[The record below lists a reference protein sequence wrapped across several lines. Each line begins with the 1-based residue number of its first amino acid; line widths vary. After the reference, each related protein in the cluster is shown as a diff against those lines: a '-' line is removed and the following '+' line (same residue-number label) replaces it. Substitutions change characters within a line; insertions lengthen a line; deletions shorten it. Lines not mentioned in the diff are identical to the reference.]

1 MSKKYVYLILEI
13 IILGIIVGLFISFY
27 QFIIHEIINLSDE
40 IFTSNNSL
48 LISISFII
56 SIILSFI
63 IIILNNKHKGYLG
76 SGIPQYE
83 AYYQDKLNFSSN
95 KMFLFVLFDSFYAYF
110 CGFVFGGEGPSIT
123 LSASLGRMINKLFKN
138 NDKDLVASCASAGF
152 AVAFLAPLAG
162 FCHLIEENKIFIKAS
177 FLIKGFFIIL
187 ISTTIAYFIYPHNLL
202 PINVSNYLEFKYFYI
217 IVILTILAFIVG
229 RLYVLAIVKVK
240 DISKKW
246 QYFLY
251 LTPIF
256 SLLFMYLKT
265 KDLYMVGSGSN
276 ILANPLVSNSLIMV
290 TFYLLYRLLGT
301 AFSNSLA
308 VSGGLVLPMLTLGCL
323 IGNFITICF
332 KDVIVD
338 IYQYNNL
345 FCIIGMMV
353 VYNSVCKTPL
363 TSLILGLK
371 MGKAYVLLPLT
382 IALVISTILMY
393 LFKQKNIYGLLEK
406 RIVINEAH

>member
-1 MSKKYVYLILEI
+1 MTAKGILNLGLKILLLGVLI
-13 IILGIIVGLFISFY
+13 GLFISFY
-27 QFIIHEIINLSDE
+27 QFIMHEIIAISND
-40 IFTSNNSL
+40 IFQSNNSL
-48 LISISFII
+48 LIFIMLVI
-56 SIILSFI
+56 AIILSFI
-63 IIILNNKHKGYLG
+63 IIFINNKYKGYLG

-83 AYYQDKLNFSSN
+83 AFYDGNLDFSPF
-95 KMFLFVLFDSFYAYF
+95 KMFFLVLFDSLYAYF
-110 CGFVFGGEGPSIT
+110 CGFPLGGEGPSIT
-123 LSASLGRMINKLFKN
+123 LSASLAKMITK
-138 NDKDLVASCASAGF
+138 DKELIAASGSTGF
-152 AVAFLAPLAG
+152 CVAFLAPLAG
-162 FCHLIEENKIFIKAS
+162 FFHLIEENRHYVKIS
-177 FLIKGFFIIL
+177 FLFKGFIL
-187 ISTTIAYFIYPHNLL
+187 IIIASLVAYLVYPHNLL
-202 PINVSNYLEFKYFYI
+202 PIFVETALDYKYYYL
-217 IVILTILAFIVG
+217 IVIVSIIAFIVG
-229 RLYVLAIVKVK
+229 RLYVLAIIKVK
-240 DISKKW
+240 DMSKIFKN
-246 QYFLY
+246 FLY
-251 LTPIF
+251 LTPLF
-256 SLLFMYLKT
+256 SLLFLFYMT
-265 KDLYMVGSGSN
+265 KDLYFIGSGQN

-301 AFSNSLA
+301 AFSNGLA

-338 IYQYNNL
+338 VYQYNNL
-345 FCIIGMMV
+345 FCVIGMMV

>member
-1 MSKKYVYLILEI
+1 M
-13 IILGIIVGLFISFY
+13 
-27 QFIIHEIINLSDE
+27 HEIIAISND
-40 IFTSNNSL
+40 IFQSNNSL
-48 LISISFII
+48 LIFIMLVI
-56 SIILSFI
+56 AIILSFI
-63 IIILNNKHKGYLG
+63 IIFINNKYKGYLG

-83 AYYQDKLNFSSN
+83 AFYDGNLDFSPF
-95 KMFLFVLFDSFYAYF
+95 KMFFLVLFDSLYAYF
-110 CGFVFGGEGPSIT
+110 CGFPLGGEGPSIT
-123 LSASLGRMINKLFKN
+123 LSASLAKMITK
-138 NDKDLVASCASAGF
+138 DKELIAASGSTGF
-152 AVAFLAPLAG
+152 CVAFLAPLAG
-162 FCHLIEENKIFIKAS
+162 FFHLIEENRHYVKIS
-177 FLIKGFFIIL
+177 FLFKGFIL
-187 ISTTIAYFIYPHNLL
+187 IIIASLVAYLVYPHNLL
-202 PINVSNYLEFKYFYI
+202 PIFVETALDYKYYYL
-217 IVILTILAFIVG
+217 IVIVSIIAFIVG
-229 RLYVLAIVKVK
+229 RLYVLAIIKVK
-240 DISKKW
+240 DMSKIFKN
-246 QYFLY
+246 FLY
-251 LTPIF
+251 LTPLF
-256 SLLFMYLKT
+256 SLLFLFYMT
-265 KDLYMVGSGSN
+265 KDLYFIGSGQN

-338 IYQYNNL
+338 VYQYNNL
-345 FCIIGMMV
+345 FCVIGMMV